1 MSTGNVTVFTARNFR
16 GKSRELGIG
25 THRFFTSADFNDVIS
40 SIKVPAG
47 LVAMV
52 YEHADDGGG
61 FGVYVDL
68 LEDRANLSKLGFD
81 NTISFVNVFSATD
94 PRGFIWVRN
103 KIENGEFISGHWER
117 RRAGPPR
124 PPDPVATPGPALPP
138 HPSPNPTVI
147 QLSGTQSTITSLGRH
162 TSIDSARWEHA
173 GAELMGVIGN
183 DYRGVE
189 EIGSAAFERASHNP
203 VIPDNL
209 NFWYPQKQPRDHR
222 QVVYF
227 KRTLA
232 GRMDRVNIADEPG
245 TFKDHDVCI
254 FIRPNARF
262 QYLISDGHPRD
273 YTDLMELQ
281 WTLSL
286 GQSGQPSCDDSASVN
301 SFRFIEAEIQPS
313 GDVSFTAATS
323 QLLRDLVAARSNQNI
338 CVYGPWI
345 FDKGHCCHGEI
356 HPAEQIWWREVSSP
370 TRTTYTLN
378 VFCDGSGRFWWRN
391 QMDDGTK
398 LKPWGAPPI
407 RGLFAIA
414 FEAELGKG
422 PVVFE
427 VTDLDRFNVASFPGT
442 DQAHTLVHEG
452 AVLVSFLPHTD
463 AFKVSYE
470 GVGFEG
476 NKVRG
481 FLVIETSVGTLTQLK
496 TQIVVETHHGSGIPP
511 TREILEFP
519 MGSDVNAVPQ
529 QFESQLFRKTEGHY
543 MFNVVQTRPARS
555 RAATRPRQPVGD
567 VGKGRPR
574 APLSRK

>member
-1 MSTGNVTVFTARNFR
+1 MAIGNVIVFAGRNFK
-16 GKSRELGIG
+16 GPSRELGIG

-52 YEHADDGGG
+52 FEHADDGGG
-61 FGVYVDL
+61 FGTYVDL
-68 LEDRANLSKLGFD
+68 LEDRANLSKLGFEEM
-81 NTISFVNVFSATD
+81 ISFINVFSATQ
-94 PRGFIWVRN
+94 RGLIWARN
-103 KIENGEFISGHWER
+103 SIQNGQFISGHWER
-117 RRAGPPR
+117 QRAGPPL
-124 PPDPVATPGPALPP
+124 PPNPVAVPGPPVPP

-147 QLSGTQSTITSLGRH
+147 QVSGTQSTILSLGRY
-162 TSIDSARWEHA
+162 TSIDSARLEYA
-173 GAELMGVIGN
+173 GTELMGVIGN

-189 EIGSAAFERASHNP
+189 EIGSAAFERASHNIA
-203 VIPDNL
+203 IPDNL

-232 GRMDRVNIADEPG
+232 GRMDRVKIANEPG

-254 FIRPNARF
+254 HIRPNARF
-262 QYLISDGHPRD
+262 QYLITDGHPRE
-273 YTDLMELQ
+273 YTDIMELQ
-281 WTLSL
+281 WTLSGGL
-286 GQSGQPSCDDSASVN
+286 SGQPSCDDSASVD

-323 QLLRDLVAARSNQNI
+323 QVLRDLVAARTNESI

-356 HPAEQIWWREVSSP
+356 HPAEQIWWRQDTGP
-370 TRTTYTLN
+370 TTSTYTLN
-378 VFCDGSGRFWWRN
+378 VFCDGSKRFWWRS

-407 RGLFAIA
+407 KGLFAIA
-414 FEAELGKG
+414 FETELGKG

-442 DQAHTLVHEG
+442 DQAHTLVYQG
-452 AVLVSFLPHTD
+452 AVLVSFVPHTD
-463 AFKVSYE
+463 AFRVSYD
-470 GVGFEG
+470 GVGLEG

-481 FLVIETSVGTLTQLK
+481 FLVIETSVGTLTQVK
-496 TQIVVETHHGSGIPP
+496 TQIVVEIHHGSGIPP
-511 TREILEFP
+511 TREIHEFP
-519 MGSDVNAVPQ
+519 MGTDVNSVPP
-529 QFESQLFRKTEGHY
+529 QFERELFQKVEGHY
-543 MFNVVQTRPARS
+543 MFNVVRTRPA
-555 RAATRPRQPVGD
+555 
-567 VGKGRPR
+567 
-574 APLSRK
+574 